1 MSLQHTITAAA
12 LNPTGEWV
20 AFGSAQ
26 LGQLLVWEWR
36 SETYV
41 LKQQGHYYDVCAL
54 GYSPDGT
61 NVVTGG
67 DDGKVKVWQT
77 STGFC
82 TVTFTEHVAPVK
94 AVTFAKGG
102 NVVISASVDGTVRAF
117 DLLRYRNFRTM
128 TTPEPTAFASLA
140 VDAAGEVVAAGS
152 ADSFDIY
159 VWALQ
164 TGKLLDVL
172 AGHEGPVSSLAFSPS
187 TSGSACSVTSRFWCG
202 LRRNFTLP
210 AWPAA

>member
-67 DDGKVKVWQT
+67 DDGKVNN
-77 STGFC
+77 SEEAMDALEF
-82 TVTFTEHVAPVK
+82 TFLGVNEA
-94 AVTFAKGG
+94 
-102 NVVISASVDGTVRAF
+102 
-117 DLLRYRNFRTM
+117 
-128 TTPEPTAFASLA
+128 
-140 VDAAGEVVAAGS
+140 
-152 ADSFDIY
+152 
-159 VWALQ
+159 
-164 TGKLLDVL
+164 
-172 AGHEGPVSSLAFSPS
+172 
-187 TSGSACSVTSRFWCG
+187 
-202 LRRNFTLP
+202 
-210 AWPAA
+210 